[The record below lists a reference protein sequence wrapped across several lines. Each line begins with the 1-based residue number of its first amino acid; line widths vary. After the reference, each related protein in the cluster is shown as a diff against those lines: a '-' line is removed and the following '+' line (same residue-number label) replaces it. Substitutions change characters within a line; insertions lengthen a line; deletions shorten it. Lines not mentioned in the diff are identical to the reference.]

1 MSDQP
6 ELSDLERTVF
16 APLQKTGIGFWAVLA
31 ALGALVLW
39 GALAYAVQLRD
50 GLGVTGLDRP
60 VYWGIYLTNFV
71 FFTGISMAGTLISAI
86 LRVTRAGWRRSIT
99 RIAEAVTAFALMLGA
114 LQILIDMGRVDRLL
128 NVLVFGRFQ
137 SPMLWDFTCIGAY
150 FLSSVFYLYLPMIPD
165 MARLRDKWTDA
176 PASKTPRFLRGWR
189 RGLYRALALDWRGT
203 AEQFRRLEK
212 LIAVMAIVLIPTA
225 ALVHTVVSWLF
236 GMTLEPMWHSTIF
249 GPYFIVG
256 AIFSG
261 IALLFIFMTL
271 LRRAWHLENYI
282 GDKQYNYLGLLLLAM
297 SAFWIYF
304 TLAENLTTFYGAVAD
319 EMNVDAAKLLGS
331 FSPLFWGMIVLNAM
345 VPFSILVWRRGRT
358 PIGTFVVSVSVVIG
372 MWLERFLIVIPSL
385 TRPRVAFAIGV
396 YQPTLTEVAI
406 TVGSFALLALLYLA
420 FFKFFPVMAMW
431 EVEETVGSGQWIVSS
446 DQEPALQPSVH

>member
-1 MSDQP
+1 MSDQS

-16 APLQKTGIGFWAVLA
+16 SPLQKTSAGFWAVLV

-86 LRVTRAGWRRSIT
+86 LRVTQAGWRRSIT
-99 RIAEAVTAFALMLGA
+99 RIAEAITAFALMLGA

-128 NVLVFGRFQ
+128 NVLVFGRIQ

-150 FLSSVFYLYLPMIPD
+150 FLSSVFYLYLPLIPD

-176 PASKTPRFLRGWR
+176 PRWR
-189 RGLYRALALDWRGT
+189 RWLYRVLALGWRGT

-212 LIAVMAIVLIPTA
+212 LIAIMAIVLIPTA

-236 GMTLEPMWHSTIF
+236 GMTLEPLWHSTIF

-271 LRRAWHLENYI
+271 LRRAWHLEKYI

-319 EMNVDAAKLLGS
+319 EMNVDAAKLVGS
-331 FSPLFWGMIVLNAM
+331 FSPLFWGMVFLNVV

-358 PIGTFVVSVSVVIG
+358 PIGTFVVSVSVVTG

-385 TRPRVAFAIGV
+385 TRPRLAFDIGI
-396 YQPTLTEVAI
+396 YQPTMTEVAI

-431 EVEETVGSGQWIVSS
+431 EVEEVTVISKQSPVFS
-446 DQEPALQPSVH
+446 LQSNDAQ